1 MGHGGLR
8 PGAGRF
14 ALPEEKK
21 GYPQLSH
28 VETRALRGL
37 HYRVAPDTHPVLG
50 DIADSAL
57 IRMIDVMNEQVDPV
71 HAGNVLKAASM
82 IRDEICGPIAKKVEL
97 KMGLAEM
104 LALASEPEEEGEF
117 TVLADPAVTVDALPD
132 PETKMAPAPTGAGAE
147 GPAGVIVR
155 KGQ

>member
-1 MGHGGLR
+1 M
-8 PGAGRF
+8 
-14 ALPEEKK
+14 PEEKK
-21 GYPQLSH
+21 GYSRLSH
-28 VETRALRGL
+28 VETRALHGL

-132 PETKMAPAPTGAGAE
+132 PEKDLAPEPIGPGAKITTG
-147 GPAGVIVR
+147 VVVR
-155 KGQ
+155 KG